1 MAIAIKTIPTL
12 SAKSAKAFDKKADA
26 SYSNKATVNFSKQV
40 KSAKAI
46 LNKAKLG

>member
-12 SAKSAKAFDKKADA
+12 NEKAAKAFNTKADA
-26 SYSNKATVNFSKQV
+26 SFGKKATVNFSKQV
-40 KSAKAI
+40 KSAQAI